1 MSELGKLISGYRK
14 ENNMNKTQL
23 GKQLGIDRSYVSLL
37 ESGKRS
43 LSMSLKVRLEANTS
57 ISKKALN
64 KIFIDRYENWK
75 AYPISVIMVYGV
87 NVMNK
92 KTISLKYK
100 GYLIV
105 KKDGYCFLYDR
116 DGSNDDYPIMIDK
129 DLMVVRETVDKLA
142 VSPKIEN
149 ENTYLN

>member
-14 ENNMNKTQL
+14 ENNMNRTQL

-64 KIFIDRYENWK
+64 KIFIDRYEN
-75 AYPISVIMVYGV
+75 
-87 NVMNK
+87 
-92 KTISLKYK
+92 
-100 GYLIV
+100 
-105 KKDGYCFLYDR
+105 
-116 DGSNDDYPIMIDK
+116 
-129 DLMVVRETVDKLA
+129 
-142 VSPKIEN
+142 
-149 ENTYLN
+149 